1 MPQIRDLRELIKP
14 SHTTEGDG
22 TCNIPT
28 VMVFFRSISHSAT
41 AISSLI
47 LAIEMIVRYCKKLKY
62 KRKIVLVTD
71 GTGAMDTD
79 GIEGIVSKINEENIE
94 LVIL

>member
-1 MPQIRDLRELIKP
+1 MCLFI
-14 SHTTEGDG
+14 
-22 TCNIPT
+22 
-28 VMVFFRSISHSAT
+28 FRSFSHRPL

-47 LAIEMIVRYCKKLKY
+47 LAIDMIVRYCKKLKY

-71 GTGAMDTD
+71 GMGAMDID
-79 GIEGIVSKINEENIE
+79 GIDGIVSKINEENIE